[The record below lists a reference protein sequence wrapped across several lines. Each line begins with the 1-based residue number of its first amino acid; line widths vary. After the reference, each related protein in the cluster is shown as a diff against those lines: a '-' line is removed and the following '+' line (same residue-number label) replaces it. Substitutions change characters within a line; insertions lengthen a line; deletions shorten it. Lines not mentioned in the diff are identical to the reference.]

1 MKRYKQTDY
10 IKNIP
15 VAMKDQPTWCLWKLE
30 ERDGRTTKVP
40 YTVNGNGNGAQSN
53 NPETWANFD
62 DALNALTNNS
72 KYNGLGFFLEKPFVG
87 LDIDHVSK
95 QNPDKIN
102 KILNIVKST
111 YVEKS
116 QSGDGYH
123 AIFRGFKPEN
133 TPNKKNGC
141 EMYDHERFFALT
153 GNIQTLPQIDSFDG
167 EKMHNLID
175 LTVGFK
181 KDNPVSINPVEA
193 KNNLSSDEIID
204 HILNSSQA
212 QDFKELYAG
221 NISDYESHS
230 NADLA
235 LCNILAFWTN
245 HDAQKIDSIFRQS
258 KLYRSKWDSKRGAT
272 TYGEMTIQKAIE
284 DTPNGFGS
292 NRDRKLNVSFT
303 ENKPKMKIIANDKI
317 VPISGN
323 TVPVLDDETEQKDD
337 WTKHFIYKK
346 TNIGDKPEIKSTSVK
361 NALLIINNDPELK
374 DIFKFNEFTQN
385 VEVSADKSIDLRKYG
400 SGVLRFHKE
409 NLKDI
414 DITNLGLYIES
425 VPNYR
430 VTFKTQLLY
439 DALEASARQH
449 SYNPVIDYMNECKN
463 EWDGKHRLDDLFP
476 TFLGAEKSSTTNL
489 ITRLWFMGGVAKA
502 YHPTTKFD
510 YVLDLVGGQGA
521 GKTTLLH
528 KIAPLGLY
536 TDQFTSFTD
545 KDDLANMKD
554 AFIVNDDEMDASNK
568 SGFAEVKKFITLQ
581 TFKYRKPYGRTTEEY
596 AKHFIIARTTN
607 EKAHL
612 RDRSGD
618 RRFMTILV
626 NPKNQVKFPYSEL
639 DENYVKQIW
648 GEAVH
653 LYEASDDPFALSE
666 TDEKLLKAN
675 REQFIQTTALEDKLN
690 ETIASDFA
698 DADFIIPSSLSY
710 SMFNDEDYFIRHK
723 KEASEINYYMEHL
736 GYVKKV
742 KKINGK
748 SKKVFFYIGE

>member
-87 LDIDHVSK
+87 LDVDHVSD

-102 KILNIVKST
+102 KILDIVKNT

-116 QSGDGYH
+116 QSGNGYH

-153 GNIQTLPQIDSFDG
+153 ADLKTLPQIDSFDG
-167 EKMHNLID
+167 EKMRNLID

-181 KDNPVSINPVEA
+181 KDNPVSINPA
-193 KNNLSSDEIID
+193 GTGNDLSNDEIISR
-204 HILNSSQA
+204 ILASSQA
-212 QDFKELYAG
+212 QDFKKLYAG
-221 NISDYESHS
+221 NITDYESHS

-245 HDAQKIDSIFRQS
+245 RNAQKIDSIFRQS

-272 TYGEMTIQKAIE
+272 TYGEMTVKKAIE
-284 DTPNGFGS
+284 GTPNGFGS

-303 ENKPKMKIIANDKI
+303 ETKPKMKIIANDKI

-400 SGVLRFHKE
+400 SGIVRFHKE
-409 NLKDI
+409 NLRDI

-425 VPNYR
+425 VPNYG

-476 TFLGAEKSSTTNL
+476 TFLGAEKSNTTNL

-626 NPKNQVKFPYSEL
+626 NPKNQLKFPYAEL
-639 DENYVKQIW
+639 NENYVKQVW

-736 GYVKKV
+736 GYIKKV

>member
-1 MKRYKQTDY
+1 
-10 IKNIP
+10 
-15 VAMKDQPTWCLWKLE
+15 MKDQPTWCLWKLE